1 LKIFASPVLLKNIGL
16 KMALGNKRLKNYIED
31 RDNICIPF
39 KVFPD
44 KKQHMFIEKSI
55 ERTSVHSREVHI

>member
-1 LKIFASPVLLKNIGL
+1 
-16 KMALGNKRLKNYIED
+16 MALGNKRLKNYIED